1 MNRPFISWVF
11 QFALQSFFIIYLLST
26 QRHVHQK
33 CFICDRKEIING
45 TQTFGQKSYKLR
57 RKSILEHL
65 KSVHAVMARHDPYT
79 PQIPHPNPKLWSLH
93 GRSWA
98 IRVFVGEKLLLIL
111 TTKYYIFF
119 IHLNLR
125 YLKLSNNAHNI
136 LLEIIQYYKKVYV
149 LL

>member
-1 MNRPFISWVF
+1 MNELWFWTIF
-11 QFALQSFFIIYLLST
+11 KKSFYIRDIPVCVESLLLSTFLST
-26 QRHVHQK
+26 QRHVYQK
-33 CFICDRKEIING
+33 CFISDRSKIING

-111 TTKYYIFF
+111 TSKYYISFYTF
-119 IHLNLR
+119 E
-125 YLKLSNNAHNI
+125 S
-136 LLEIIQYYKKVYV
+136 
-149 LL
+149 

>member
-98 IRVFVGEKLLLIL
+98 IRVFVGEKLYLYWQVNI
-111 TTKYYIFF
+111 IFHF
-119 IHLNLR
+119 IHFNLR
-125 YLKLSNNAHNI
+125 YLK
-136 LLEIIQYYKKVYV
+136 
-149 LL
+149 